1 MSKQEI
7 FEALKDTWETY
18 GEIENGGLTTS
29 QLREVDNFLDD
40 IERLISDD

>member
-7 FEALKDTWETY
+7 FEALKNTWETY
-18 GEIENGGLTTS
+18 GEIENSSMTTDE
-29 QLREVDNFLDD
+29 LRLVDSFLDD